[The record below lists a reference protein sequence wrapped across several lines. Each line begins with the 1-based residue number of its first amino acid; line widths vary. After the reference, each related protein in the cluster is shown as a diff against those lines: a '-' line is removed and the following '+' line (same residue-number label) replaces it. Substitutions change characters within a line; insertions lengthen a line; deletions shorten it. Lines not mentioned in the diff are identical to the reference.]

1 MGIIKRFLC
10 VVFVF
15 SLLLTIS
22 ACSKIQKN
30 NEEHSTNTTTVEHTV
45 TQTGAQKESNHSA
58 LSTVATTKTA
68 VPSKT
73 TDASNFQPATETAE
87 VKTTTQYAV
96 QNSAVNQIPFEI
108 PTLAERT
115 AGNLELTVKESH
127 AGDKTI
133 NANITDYDNQGF
145 VLDLSLFELEKY
157 NGTKWINI
165 TDSTIFSNASNIFP
179 QNGKNAT
186 IDFRIFVSQISK
198 QPLEQGTYRLKGT
211 VSGYVVS
218 AEFEVLP

>member
-1 MGIIKRFLC
+1 MVIAKRFSRI
-10 VVFVF
+10 VFVI
-15 SLLLTIS
+15 SLLLIIS
-22 ACSKIQKN
+22 ACSVIQN
-30 NEEHSTNTTTVEHTV
+30 SNEGHSTTATNKHTPTQTETQKENSRVAESDVTTTTV
-45 TQTGAQKESNHSA
+45 S
-58 LSTVATTKTA
+58 
-68 VPSKT
+68 SKT
-73 TDASNFQPATETAE
+73 TAVYDSQSATETAE
-87 VKTTTQYAV
+87 AKTTTQYAV

-179 QNGKNAT
+179 QNGKNAA

-211 VSGYVVS
+211 VSGYVIS